1 MGATEIILRAILYA
15 ILMSVVPYFVGYWF
29 TRGMMA
35 ARMKGP
41 PIGTSVIIRTD
52 AEARG

>member
-1 MGATEIILRAILYA
+1 MGVTEIILRGILYA

-35 ARMKGP
+35 AR
-41 PIGTSVIIRTD
+41 R